1 MSPKPTQSLLLRFVI
16 TLLLAAGVSC
26 DPDRESTTSLPHVL
40 IIGDS
45 ISIYY
50 TEPLRERLK
59 GRAIVE
65 RNPGNAE
72 HSGHGLAH
80 LDAWLG
86 DKEWAVIH
94 FNHGLHDLKYVDQ
107 DGNNVIAEG
116 AGHIQVPLDQYER
129 NLEAIVLRLKGT
141 GARLIFATT
150 TPYPDRLT
158 GPIRLA
164 NLAEQYN
171 AVALEIMEKH
181 AVVVNDLYAF
191 ALPRLPEIQ
200 TPNDVH
206 FTPEGSRILAEEVA
220 KHIIEV
226 LKPPGE

>member
-1 MSPKPTQSLLLRFVI
+1 MSQKPTQWLHLRLVMM
-16 TLLLAAGVSC
+16 LLLAAGVSC
-26 DPDRESTTSLPHVL
+26 DLNRESTTSLPRVL

-50 TEPLRERLK
+50 TEPLRENLK

-65 RNPGNAE
+65 HNPGNAE

-80 LDAWLG
+80 LDEWLG
-86 DKEWAVIH
+86 DTEWAVIH

-107 DGNNVIAEG
+107 DGNHVTAEE

-129 NLEAIVLRLKGT
+129 NLEAMVLRLKET
-141 GARLIFATT
+141 GAHLIFATT
-150 TPYPDRLT
+150 TPYPNRLI
-158 GPIRLA
+158 GPIRVA

-171 AVALEIMEKH
+171 AVALQIMEKH
-181 AVVVNDLYAF
+181 AVAVNDLYAF

-200 TPNDVH
+200 KPSDVH
-206 FTPEGSRILAEEVA
+206 FTTEGSRILGEEVA
-220 KHIIEV
+220 RQIVGV
-226 LKPPGE
+226 LESAGE